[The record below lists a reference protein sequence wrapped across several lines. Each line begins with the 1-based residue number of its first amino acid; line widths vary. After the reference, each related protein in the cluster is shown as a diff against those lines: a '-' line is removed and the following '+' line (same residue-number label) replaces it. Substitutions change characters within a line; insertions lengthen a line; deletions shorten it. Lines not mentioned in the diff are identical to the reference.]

1 MTFYANLAK
10 KMETYMSIMVS
21 LGHAEWTSTV
31 DESVWPEWICA
42 TRVMESLRLCSSEND
57 YECLGA
63 CDEWVL
69 GDEQVESGDQAG
81 GELGLWRQRARQKVA
96 SRWYAISKACS
107 RIGDSAG
114 PMCQGERER
123 PSSASLGDF
132 T

>member
-1 MTFYANLAK
+1 LERYVETGDEAERCSMTFYANLAN

-81 GELGLWRQRARQKVA
+81 
-96 SRWYAISKACS
+96 S
-107 RIGDSAG
+107 
-114 PMCQGERER
+114 
-123 PSSASLGDF
+123 
-132 T
+132 